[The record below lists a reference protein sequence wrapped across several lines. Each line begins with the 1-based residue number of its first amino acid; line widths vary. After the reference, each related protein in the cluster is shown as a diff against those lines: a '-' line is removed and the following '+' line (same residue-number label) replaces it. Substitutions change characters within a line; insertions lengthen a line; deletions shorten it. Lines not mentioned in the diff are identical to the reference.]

1 MKLSPHLAA
10 LLLLGASGAAYADQ
24 ECKFY
29 NDTTREIMSP
39 GTAPTITFLPSVSSA
54 TLLAS
59 NIIMELTPQMQS
71 HCMMG
76 IDGEDVFS
84 MTDSS
89 LLIGS
94 VDGKALF
101 RTNIPG
107 IEYTIGL
114 YPDGRPLTAWF
125 LTNTSSY
132 TESAISNDNESYFS
146 EKKWHAVMDIYQLP
160 GFSGVPEGI
169 GFLSAV
175 GGPIGH
181 IVLGN
186 PSSSDGSDHPRPL
199 ITMSDATF
207 YIPFSEPTCILT
219 APTTVNLGDWYRSD
233 VEKDQTT
240 EVPFQIS
247 GTCTGTIEVSFVAK
261 SSYTTADKSLF
272 TNSITSNASITAA
285 GGVGVKISSPAYSQM
300 YADSTAEVIAVGETI
315 GMPVTSV
322 NANFKAK
329 LVKTGTEA
337 VTPGIFGTSVTFQIT
352 YQ

>member
-125 LTNTSSY
+125 LTNTNSY

-146 EKKWHAVMDIYQLP
+146 EKNGMRSWISTSYRALAVCLKA
-160 GFSGVPEGI
+160 SV
-169 GFLSAV
+169 FLAPSAV
-175 GGPIGH
+175 RSVILCWETP
-181 IVLGN
+181 VA
-186 PSSSDGSDHPRPL
+186 PRA
-199 ITMSDATF
+199 AT
-207 YIPFSEPTCILT
+207 IL
-219 APTTVNLGDWYRSD
+219 VR
-233 VEKDQTT
+233 
-240 EVPFQIS
+240 
-247 GTCTGTIEVSFVAK
+247 
-261 SSYTTADKSLF
+261 
-272 TNSITSNASITAA
+272 
-285 GGVGVKISSPAYSQM
+285 
-300 YADSTAEVIAVGETI
+300 
-315 GMPVTSV
+315 
-322 NANFKAK
+322 
-329 LVKTGTEA
+329 
-337 VTPGIFGTSVTFQIT
+337 
-352 YQ
+352 